1 MSAHLINKVKKT
13 KVGHPIAKAILF
25 YLADCSTG
33 NGCWPSQKTIAE
45 DMEISEV
52 SVQRYIKILE
62 QKGFITR
69 TYERVGG
76 KISKTFYTLFNGIP
90 RIPSNGICQNPSDRG
105 IPSDRYLEGIPQI
118 PPIDKEVL
126 NDNITTREEGAPREK
141 KKAVGNKKRKTPTFD
156 EIVAQQEAD
165 PLYKGIDVRRESLK
179 AAKWITDHPRRKFN
193 KQFFVNWLNNI
204 DPPVD
209 VPPQPAVSDNGFVQV
224 DLPFALMIEVG
235 FMGVPEDDW
244 MNRYQIYRD
253 DWLVTK
259 PDRAIEVADYE
270 RSADF
275 AEKSGRKG
283 SGKNGGI
290 VALNGRD
297 GQASPQVPLSR

>member
-1 MSAHLINKVKKT
+1 V
-13 KVGHPIAKAILF
+13 
-25 YLADCSTG
+25 
-33 NGCWPSQKTIAE
+33 
-45 DMEISEV
+45 
-52 SVQRYIKILE
+52 
-62 QKGFITR
+62 
-69 TYERVGG
+69 
-76 KISKTFYTLFNGIP
+76 
-90 RIPSNGICQNPSDRG
+90 
-105 IPSDRYLEGIPQI
+105 
-118 PPIDKEVL
+118 
-126 NDNITTREEGAPREK
+126 
-141 KKAVGNKKRKTPTFD
+141 KKAVGESDHKKGMALLKEVVGSYPDGPAQGKALKFMLAEGLTLQQIEKGLRDQFAEYNAKGFRCTYLTLQKTIFQS
-156 EIVAQQEAD
+156 IQ
-165 PLYKGIDVRRESLK
+165 
-179 AAKWITDHPRRKFN
+179 
-193 KQFFVNWLNNI
+193 
-204 DPPVD
+204 
-209 VPPQPAVSDNGFVQV
+209 QPAISDNGFVQV